1 MTLGFLFLPGMRDV
15 ERSGDL
21 ARASA
26 EDDELPLGFLADDPM
41 VPHRRGGDP
50 PAGIRSRRDRLL
62 SSGDEPTGAVL
73 ENPIPNG

>member
-1 MTLGFLFLPGMRDV
+1 MRDV

-41 VPHRRGGDP
+41 LPIGAGQTPGG
-50 PAGIRSRRDRLL
+50 RS
-62 SSGDEPTGAVL
+62 EAA
-73 ENPIPNG
+73 